1 MASVKPR
8 KNKKGKI
15 TSWGISVSNYPE
27 KPIRQGGFRTRQEA
41 EAAAKYI
48 EAQLK
53 PLKKLRKQ
61 ISSKYTLLPFHIEF
75 EQWYIK
81 KKSGLD
87 PSTIDDYKNVKNKIY
102 EFFDDELLINITQ
115 DMYQDFMEAQQ
126 KNTKATNVK
135 LNKKIRAFAKNAF
148 ENNKITINFTTDVV
162 IKGKDSSKKIKF
174 IKGSDYKKLLSHLN
188 TVDTLFIEIRLMLIL
203 AATTGIRYGELCGI
217 RWEDIDFENK
227 TLHIHQQWDYKKGTG
242 FKGLKDPT
250 LNQSEDQDI
259 KERTIP
265 LSEQTISILKEFH
278 ASDCFVP
285 NNNNRLFYKADCKA
299 KVLSNNSFNS
309 NLKNILNTLN
319 IPAITAHGLRHS
331 YATYLA
337 STGTDRTHLQYLM
350 GHEDYKTTDEYYIH
364 LHKDMFDGNA
374 AQIQEDIDRLFV

>member
-1 MASVKPR
+1 MAYIYPR
-8 KNKKGKI
+8 INKHGKR
-15 TSWGISVSNYPE
+15 TSWGISVSNYPD

-41 EAAAKYI
+41 AAEAKHI
-48 EAQLK
+48 EDQLK
-53 PLKKLRKQ
+53 SMKNLRKK
-61 ISSKYTLLPFHIEF
+61 IGNKFALLPFHVEF

-87 PSTIDDYKNVKNKIY
+87 SSTIDDYKNVKNKIY
-102 EFFDDELLINITQ
+102 DFFKDELLINITH
-115 DMYQDFMEAQQ
+115 DMYQDFVEAQQ
-126 KNTKATNVK
+126 NNSKATNEK
-135 LNKKIRAFAKNAF
+135 LNKKIRAFAKHAF
-148 ENNKITINFTTDVV
+148 EFNKIAINFTTDVD
-162 IKGKDSSKKIKF
+162 IKGRSSVKKTMF
-174 IKGSDYKKLLSHLN
+174 IKGSYYNKLLTYLN
-188 TVDTLFIEIRLMLIL
+188 TVDTLFLEVRLMLIL
-203 AATTGIRYGELCGI
+203 AAATGTRYGELCAV
-217 RWEDIDFENK
+217 RWDDIDFDNK

-250 LNQSEDQDI
+250 LNQKDDQEI

-265 LSEQTISILKEFH
+265 LSENTINILKEFQV
-278 ASDCFVP
+278 SDRFIP
-285 NNNNRLFYKADCKA
+285 NDDNRLFYKADCKA

-337 STGTDRTHLQYLM
+337 STGTERTHLQYLM

-374 AQIQEDIDRLFV
+374 SQIQVDIDRLFI